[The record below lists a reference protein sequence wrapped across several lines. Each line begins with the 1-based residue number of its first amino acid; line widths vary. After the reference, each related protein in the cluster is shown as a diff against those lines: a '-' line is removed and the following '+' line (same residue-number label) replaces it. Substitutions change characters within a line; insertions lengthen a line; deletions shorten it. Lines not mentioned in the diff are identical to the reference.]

1 MSYAVEIPLGLVQNN
16 IDVEKREN
24 SRNPNHSIHTV
35 GSRPDTL
42 PWAKPSR
49 ALATHRFEISEIIA
63 TAT

>member
-42 PWAKPSR
+42 P
-49 ALATHRFEISEIIA
+49 
-63 TAT
+63 